1 MIDIH
6 CHILPGVD
14 DGAGTVEDSIKMA
27 KKAVDEGI
35 TTIIATPHHN
45 AHYQNNRL
53 KIENDVEDLNDV
65 FRQEGINLEIIP
77 GQEPRINAELL
88 GQLENQEILTLCN
101 QNKYVHIELPSN
113 HIPNYTQSLL
123 YELQLQGITPI
134 VVHPERNV
142 EIIENPDVLFD
153 LVNEGVLTQV
163 TSSSLIGNFGKNIQR
178 FSHQLI
184 SHNLTHFIASDAHN
198 VSSRAFHLR
207 GAYEQVEKEFSV
219 KMRYQLQENPILLVN
234 GETIMT
240 HPPEPIKKK
249 KFLGIF

>member
-14 DGAGTVEDSIKMA
+14 DGAANLEHSLEMA

-35 TTIIATPHHN
+35 TTIIATPHYN
-45 AHYQNNRL
+45 AHFQNSRSS
-53 KIENDVEDLNDV
+53 IEQAVTKLNDV
-65 FRQEGINLEIIP
+65 LQEEGINLQILP

-88 GQLENQEILTLCN
+88 EQLKNQEILTLCN

-113 HIPNYTQSLL
+113 HIPKYTQSLL
-123 YELQLQGITPI
+123 YEIQIQGITPI
-134 VVHPERNV
+134 IVHPERNV

-163 TSSSLIGNFGKNIQR
+163 TSSSLIGNFGKNIQK
-178 FSHQLI
+178 FSYQLI
-184 SHNLTHFIASDAHN
+184 EHDLTHFIASDAHN
-198 VSSRAFHLR
+198 ISSRAFHLR
-207 GAYEQVEKEFSV
+207 GAYEQVEKEFDI
-219 KMRYQLQENPILLVN
+219 KTRYQLQENPVLLIN

-240 HPPEPIKKK
+240 NPPKPIKKK
-249 KFLGIF
+249 RFLGIF